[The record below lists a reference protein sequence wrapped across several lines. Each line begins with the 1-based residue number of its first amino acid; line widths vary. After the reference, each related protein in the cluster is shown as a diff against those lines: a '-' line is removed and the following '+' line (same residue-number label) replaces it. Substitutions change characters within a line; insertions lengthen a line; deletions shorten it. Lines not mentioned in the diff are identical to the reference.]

1 MTRAHS
7 VIIIISLEGSLGD
20 GGMEGEKKKKGGR
33 KEGGDSKGASM
44 EGAESRRNGVGGDY
58 VYIGH

>member
-1 MTRAHS
+1 
-7 VIIIISLEGSLGD
+7 
-20 GGMEGEKKKKGGR
+20 MEGENKKKGGR